1 MKKQR
6 KPPPLPKPSAAASI
20 KSVEDIAGAARRDLE
35 AGRFRE
41 AINRYKDLLKQG
53 DAPDWRRGLADA
65 YAGRAGELTEKG
77 MLKEALVIWDNRRQL
92 GEAASPSP
100 AHADLLLRLG
110 QTAAATALYRQAQP
124 LADEAALAAL
134 GTKLAAHFLAGDPMI
149 AEGLAPD
156 DPILVH
162 GTAARAALAA
172 YSAGDAEALAASL
185 AGIPFRS
192 PYRDWA
198 QILKALQ
205 RLPEQPEAAKTLLAR
220 VADGSAFANLRRA
233 AELALVPEADLAAR
247 ITGAGEAVARFAL
260 TLRGWGEERQA
271 MWQEAERV
279 GSSPQRLLRLMY
291 RHRARLGED
300 WVRQGALRLVLMG
313 LPRSLSWLQEAGAK
327 RPTPAEGA
335 LMEGWQAD
343 QGRHPGAVVRA
354 WHHYA
359 DILGMEAEPLPG
371 SDAALRLALV
381 QRHADRWALILQSA
395 GASGEADELDQ
406 VVAATVGR
414 SLIHDPDDTDT
425 YLRLGTYYR
434 QVKDYKE
441 ARHFLGAALTRWPE
455 DLRVLTA
462 ALDLALATN
471 AFKRGTGLARS
482 ILDLDPINT
491 GARERLVKAH
501 IAHARKQIR
510 ARRTDLAMKELDQA
524 REWGGE
530 AARERI
536 DLTATFVNVADARHQ
551 DVAAGVLRDQAE
563 RLGGGL
569 RASVALG
576 MEAVAVGQPLTL
588 VLRQAGLAK
597 AKHGGRED
605 LLACLA
611 RLRTHLDG
619 GERLARDL
627 GASLQGQL
635 KAAASLDLS
644 AQEAEGVCETLRRA
658 DLDEARLAF
667 ATAALRRWRGA
678 PRFEFHAFEARYRG
692 ARWAKDNDL
701 DRVVKAL
708 ERAQEE
714 GDNRTV
720 HRLEELLRDFG
731 SPFASFS
738 DDFDD
743 LDDLEDFEDPDDL
756 DTFGDDFDPIRIV
769 VANLVQSMGLDGLF
783 NMLGLDPKLKRQFQE
798 IKRELGTDGL
808 VDALKVLIGEKLNG
822 LGLPTLPRPPRTP
835 KPPKPSKPKKKTR
848 GSDEDPPD
856 QMDLF

>member
-1 MKKQR
+1 
-6 KPPPLPKPSAAASI
+6 
-20 KSVEDIAGAARRDLE
+20 
-35 AGRFRE
+35 
-41 AINRYKDLLKQG
+41 
-53 DAPDWRRGLADA
+53 
-65 YAGRAGELTEKG
+65 
-77 MLKEALVIWDNRRQL
+77 
-92 GEAASPSP
+92 
-100 AHADLLLRLG
+100 
-110 QTAAATALYRQAQP
+110 
-124 LADEAALAAL
+124 
-134 GTKLAAHFLAGDPMI
+134 
-149 AEGLAPD
+149 
-156 DPILVH
+156 
-162 GTAARAALAA
+162 
-172 YSAGDAEALAASL
+172 
-185 AGIPFRS
+185 
-192 PYRDWA
+192 
-198 QILKALQ
+198 
-205 RLPEQPEAAKTLLAR
+205 
-220 VADGSAFANLRRA
+220 
-233 AELALVPEADLAAR
+233 
-247 ITGAGEAVARFAL
+247 
-260 TLRGWGEERQA
+260 
-271 MWQEAERV
+271 
-279 GSSPQRLLRLMY
+279 
-291 RHRARLGED
+291 
-300 WVRQGALRLVLMG
+300 
-313 LPRSLSWLQEAGAK
+313 
-327 RPTPAEGA
+327 
-335 LMEGWQAD
+335 
-343 QGRHPGAVVRA
+343 
-354 WHHYA
+354 
-359 DILGMEAEPLPG
+359 
-371 SDAALRLALV
+371 
-381 QRHADRWALILQSA
+381 
-395 GASGEADELDQ
+395 
-406 VVAATVGR
+406 
-414 SLIHDPDDTDT
+414 
-425 YLRLGTYYR
+425 
-434 QVKDYKE
+434 
-441 ARHFLGAALTRWPE
+441 
-455 DLRVLTA
+455 
-462 ALDLALATN
+462 
-471 AFKRGTGLARS
+471 
-482 ILDLDPINT
+482 
-491 GARERLVKAH
+491 
-501 IAHARKQIR
+501 
-510 ARRTDLAMKELDQA
+510 MKELDQA

-569 RASVALG
+569 RASLALG

-743 LDDLEDFEDPDDL
+743 LDDLGDFEDPDDL